1 MTSHLSA
8 ARLKNPTESHTGK
21 FNMKIIL
28 VIQAVVAALV
38 SAVFL
43 ACSGNKDKTDP
54 RGARAVPVVAAK
66 AAIGDLPVIITALG
80 TVTPTDIVTVKTR
93 VNGELMRVAFTE
105 GQMVNQGDLL
115 AEIDPRPY
123 QVQLMQ
129 AEGQR
134 ARNQAAYTNAKAD
147 LERYKNLVDQ
157 GVISKQ
163 QLDAQ
168 TAQTHQLEA
177 ALKSD
182 DGSIESAKL
191 NLTYCRITAPVSG
204 RVGLRQVDPGNL
216 INTSD
221 PNGIVVITPL
231 APIHVTFSIPAD
243 SISSVINKDYKILNV
258 EAWDRDSTGKLANGK
273 LWAVDNKVDPSTN
286 TVKLKAI
293 FENKDNSLFPNQ
305 FVNVRLYVDTL
316 KNVVLVPSA
325 AIQNSPQGN
334 YVYAIKDDSTVEMRL
349 VNVMTSQGDKTAIRR
364 GLDAGETVV
373 TEGIERLRPGAAI
386 AIHNPERQE
395 NAENKKPES
404 GQVAGT
410 APQTSQS
417 AGKTSQSLQ
426 GKAR

>member
-1 MTSHLSA
+1 MTLHLSA
-8 ARLKNPTESHTGK
+8 AGQKTTESHPGK
-21 FNMKIIL
+21 FNAKVIL
-28 VIQAVVAALV
+28 VIPAMVAALV
-38 SAVFL
+38 SAGFL
-43 ACSGNKDKTDP
+43 ACSGNKDKAGP
-54 RGARAVPVVAAK
+54 RGARAVPVVAVK
-66 AAIGDLPVIITALG
+66 AAIGDLPVIITGLG
-80 TVTPTDIVTVKTR
+80 TVTPTDIVIVKTR

-105 GQMVNQGDLL
+105 GQMVNHGDLL

-163 QLDAQ
+163 QVDAQ
-168 TAQTHQLEA
+168 SAQTDQLEA

-216 INTSD
+216 VNTSD

-258 EAWDRDSTGKLANGK
+258 EAWDRDSTGKLADGK
-273 LWAVDNKVDPSTN
+273 LWAVDNQVDPSTG

-293 FENKDNSLFPNQ
+293 FENKDSSLFPNQ

-316 KNVVLVPSA
+316 KNVVLAPSA
-325 AIQNSPQGN
+325 AIQNSPRGN
-334 YVYAIKDDSTVEMRL
+334 YVYMVKDDSTVEMRL

-364 GLDAGETVV
+364 GLNAGEMVV

-386 AIHNPERQE
+386 TIHSPERQE
-395 NAENKKPES
+395 SAASEKPGG
-404 GQVAGT
+404 GQAALAASQASQAAGT
-410 APQTSQS
+410 ASQAS
-417 AGKTSQSLQ
+417 Q